1 MTEGP
6 ATAAPSPE
14 SAAPPPGEPRPGEPP
29 PAEPPITARP
39 PATQPPWRRL
49 SPGMLLVEPVREIIR
64 FIPMLLILLIAGA
77 RNDGPPWG
85 LIGAAVV
92 VALGIARYLSTRYR
106 ITPTVVEV
114 RRGILQRTHLTVP
127 RDRIRTLDVSAHP
140 LQRLLR
146 LVRVDIGT
154 GSAHAHAGSVRLDGL
169 PAAAVPGLRAELLHR
184 APPAAGAGATSTAT
198 STGSAHPP
206 GEVEVE
212 LARLHRRWIAFA
224 PATLSGVVT
233 GAVLIG
239 FGFRLLREARL
250 NPADLG
256 AVERVLEYL
265 RGHSVWLDVALAAA
279 AVVIVVTIL
288 SVAGYV
294 ISYSGFRLTRHP
306 GGTLQVT
313 RGLLTTR
320 STSLSEQRLRGVQ
333 RREPIVLRWAGGARL
348 QAVATGLRRAGGEGN
363 GGEGG
368 GGSLLMPPAPTA
380 EVRRVEAAVLDP
392 GNPDDRLVDTPLT
405 AHGPAAR
412 RRRYTRALLGT
423 LPVAAGLAALTW
435 WAGLPT
441 PFLPLWAVLVLAA
454 VPLAADRYRNLGHAV
469 TDGRLIVQ
477 VGSLYRRRTVLAV
490 DGVVGVTIRRSVF
503 QRRAGLAT
511 LVVATAAGAQHYDV
525 PDQPVRSAIDLAHRL
540 IPQWPADTTE

>member
-1 MTEGP
+1 MTEGLAGRP
-6 ATAAPSPE
+6 AGDLPAAAP
-14 SAAPPPGEPRPGEPP
+14 APTGTGGDVG
-29 PAEPPITARP
+29 
-39 PATQPPWRRL
+39 PPWRRL

-77 RNDGPPWG
+77 RNDDGPPWG

-127 RDRIRTLDVSAHP
+127 RDRIRSLDVSAHP

-154 GSAHAHAGSVRLDGL
+154 GSAHSHAGSVRLDGL
-169 PAAAVPGLRAELLHR
+169 PAAAVPGLRAELLHH
-184 APPAAGAGATSTAT
+184 APPAVTTGAISTAT
-198 STGSAHPP
+198 STGSAYPP

-212 LARLHRRWIAFA
+212 LARLHRGWIAMA

-239 FGFRLLREARL
+239 FGFRLLHEARL
-250 NPADLG
+250 NPTDFG
-256 AVERVLEYL
+256 AVEGVLGYL

-279 AVVIVVTIL
+279 AVVIIVTIL
-288 SVAGYV
+288 SVTGYV

-313 RGLLTTR
+313 HGLLTTR

-348 QAVATGLRRAGGEGN
+348 QAVATGLSRAGGQGD
-363 GGEGG
+363 GGDGG
-368 GGSLLMPPAPTA
+368 GSSLLMPPAPTA
-380 EVRRVEAAVLDP
+380 QVRRVEAAVLNP
-392 GNPDDRLVDTPLT
+392 GNPDHRLVDTPLT

-412 RRRYTRALLGT
+412 RRRYLRALLGT

-435 WAGLPT
+435 WAGLPA
-441 PFLPLWAVLVLAA
+441 PFLALWAVLVAAA

-469 TDGRLIVQ
+469 ADGRLIVR
-477 VGSLYRRRTVLAV
+477 VGSLYRRRTVLAL
-490 DGVVGVTIRRSVF
+490 DGVVGVTIRQSLF
-503 QRRAGLAT
+503 QRRAGVAT
-511 LVVATAAGAQHYDV
+511 VVANTAAGAQHYDV
-525 PDQPVRSAIDLAHRL
+525 PDLPVAAAADLARTILPACATVRSALLR
-540 IPQWPADTTE
+540 